1 MLGMARNVTSWHCR
15 REKKIRRITDDI
27 LECDDL
33 GSLELLQ
40 LPTVHPLDV
49 KREASREARDC
60 QPG

>member
-1 MLGMARNVTSWHCR
+1 MALLER
-15 REKKIRRITDDI
+15 KKIRRITDDI

-33 GSLELLQ
+33 RSLELLQ
-40 LPTVHPLDV
+40 LPTVNPLDV